1 MSTALAVHR
10 ADLTMALSRRRRRK
24 QVKHTVS
31 MKEKHLFRRLYAKG
45 KSAVSPTLA
54 VYARPNHSPKT
65 RLGFTVGTKVGKAVR
80 RNKVRRRLREA
91 YRIHEEQMLPG
102 WDLVVVA
109 RVKAAHVPYGQ
120 LEREL
125 LRALDKLGVRKGEDR
140 P

>member
-1 MSTALAVHR
+1 M
-10 ADLTMALSRRRRRK
+10 
-24 QVKHTVS
+24 KHTIS

-45 KSAVSPTLA
+45 KTAVFPTMA
-54 VYARPNHSPKT
+54 VYARPNGSKRS

-80 RNKVRRRLREA
+80 RNKVLRRLREA

-109 RVKAAHVPYGQ
+109 RVKSAHVPYRQ
-120 LEREL
+120 LEKDL
-125 LRALDKLGVRKGEDR
+125 LRALDKLGVRKGGDK

>member
-1 MSTALAVHR
+1 M
-10 ADLTMALSRRRRRK
+10 
-24 QVKHTVS
+24 KHTIS
-31 MKEKHLFRRLYAKG
+31 MKEKHLFRRLSAKG
-45 KSAVSPTLA
+45 KTAVFPTMA
-54 VYARPNHSPKT
+54 VYARPNGSKRS

-109 RVKAAHVPYGQ
+109 RVKSAHVPYRQ
-120 LEREL
+120 LEKDL
-125 LRALDKLGVRKGEDR
+125 LRALDKLGVRKGGDK

>member
-1 MSTALAVHR
+1 M
-10 ADLTMALSRRRRRK
+10 
-24 QVKHTVS
+24 KHTIS

-45 KSAVSPTLA
+45 KTAVFPTMA
-54 VYARPNHSPKT
+54 VYARPNGSKSS

-109 RVKAAHVPYGQ
+109 RVKSAHVPYRQ
-120 LEREL
+120 LEKDL
-125 LRALDKLGVRKGEDR
+125 LRALDKLGVRKGGDK

>member
-1 MSTALAVHR
+1 M
-10 ADLTMALSRRRRRK
+10 
-24 QVKHTVS
+24 KHTVS

-45 KSAVSPTLA
+45 KSVVFPTLA
-54 VYARPNHSPKT
+54 VYARPNRSQRS

-91 YRIHEEQMLPG
+91 YRIHEEGMSPG

-109 RVKAAHVPYGQ
+109 RVKAAHVPYRQ
-120 LEREL
+120 LERDL
-125 LRALDKLGVRKGEDR
+125 LRALDRLGVRKGEDR

>member
-1 MSTALAVHR
+1 M
-10 ADLTMALSRRRRRK
+10 
-24 QVKHTVS
+24 KHTIS

-45 KSAVSPTLA
+45 KTAVFPTMA
-54 VYARPNHSPKT
+54 VYARPNGSKRS

-80 RNKVRRRLREA
+80 RNKVRRRLREV

-109 RVKAAHVPYGQ
+109 RVKSAHVPYRQ
-120 LEREL
+120 LEKDL
-125 LRALDKLGVRKGEDR
+125 LRALDKLGVRKGGDK

>member
-1 MSTALAVHR
+1 M
-10 ADLTMALSRRRRRK
+10 
-24 QVKHTVS
+24 KHTIS

-45 KSAVSPTLA
+45 KTAVFPTMA
-54 VYARPNHSPKT
+54 VYARPNGSKRS

-91 YRIHEEQMLPG
+91 YRIHEEHMLPG

-109 RVKAAHVPYGQ
+109 RVKSAHVPYRQ
-120 LEREL
+120 LEKDL
-125 LRALDKLGVRKGEDR
+125 LRALDKLGVRKGGDK

>member
-1 MSTALAVHR
+1 M
-10 ADLTMALSRRRRRK
+10 
-24 QVKHTVS
+24 KHTIS

-45 KSAVSPTLA
+45 KTAVFPTMA
-54 VYARPNHSPKT
+54 VYARPNGSKRS

-109 RVKAAHVPYGQ
+109 RVKSAHVPYRQ
-120 LEREL
+120 LEKDLR
-125 LRALDKLGVRKGEDR
+125 RALDKLGVRKGGDK